1 MRIKSVGSTSCTK
14 ALCGRS
20 PLLNQYQRQRD
31 NRGRVVTA
39 PEDLREACEIL
50 FESIVLK
57 VDELDG
63 SLRQFF
69 ENVKKHVGKLGKD
82 YAFNRFEL
90 RKITG
95 VSKTQQHRYLSKLVE
110 LEYVQQNGF
119 ANRGYHYKIAHW
131 DDTKRVAWTHQNG
144 AKRANNRP

>member
-1 MRIKSVGSTSCTK
+1 MI
-14 ALCGRS
+14 
-20 PLLNQYQRQRD
+20 
-31 NRGRVVTA
+31 TA
-39 PEDLREACEIL
+39 PDDLWVACEIL

-69 ENVKKHVGKLGKD
+69 ENVKKHVEKLGKD

-95 VSKTQQHRYLSKLVE
+95 VSKTQQNYHLQRLVE
-110 LEYVQQNGF
+110 MEYLQKLGF
-119 ANRGYHYKIAHW
+119 ANRGYQYKIVHW
-131 DDTKRVAWTHQNG
+131 DDQAAPRGRIKTELK
-144 AKRANNRP
+144 AKRTGL